1 MMGKEVDTEGRR
13 TNLVDFRDDAF
24 EELLP
29 DWKDIIELKYVLI
42 KHYASTNGTE
52 MKKAIDNFH
61 KAIWEM
67 STTAFDKPR
76 EIQVVIDGN
85 DKLHISAGNPGYV
98 TFGGQEEGLA
108 GMKFPLK
115 EWIHTHPFGQAFW
128 SGTDMNTLNMYG
140 RFLNSATVIGRGE
153 KQSVFFRY
161 DADGNDYHEYIQHS
175 WGHLVETGEEE

>member
-1 MMGKEVDTEGRR
+1 MGKEMSNGSR
-13 TNLVDFRDDAF
+13 TNLVDYRDEAF

-76 EIQVVIDGN
+76 VLVIQDMLHSE
-85 DKLHISAGNPGYV
+85 DKKKDLQV
-98 TFGGQEEGLA
+98 
-108 GMKFPLK
+108 
-115 EWIHTHPFGQAFW
+115 
-128 SGTDMNTLNMYG
+128 
-140 RFLNSATVIGRGE
+140 
-153 KQSVFFRY
+153 
-161 DADGNDYHEYIQHS
+161 
-175 WGHLVETGEEE
+175 